1 MSNIALIGIKSGMTA
16 VFGENGEV
24 IPLTLLKVDSN
35 ILMCA
40 KSTKTDGYN
49 AFVVAGGGEQK
60 EHRVNKPQL
69 SLFKKAGIA
78 PRKVIKEFRVDFDL
92 DNVDANFV
100 DLELN
105 DSIKGRTVDVVSVSK
120 GKGFQGV
127 MKRHGFGGMPA
138 SHGVS
143 VTHRH
148 GGSTGQREFPGKT
161 FKNKK
166 MAGRMGNTSVT
177 VQNLKIFDVNK
188 DLGIIAILGSIPGY
202 NGATV
207 FIKDSVKS
215 RSTSAN
221 FMVNG
226 VNLLSNKG
234 NNSVEKVE
242 TN

>member
-1 MSNIALIGIKSGMTA
+1 MSSIALIGIKSGMTA

-35 ILMCA
+35 VLIGSRTTE
-40 KSTKTDGYN
+40 KDGYN
-49 AFVVAGGGEQK
+49 AFIVAGGGDQK
-60 EHRVNKPQL
+60 DHRVNKPQL
-69 SLFKKAGIA
+69 SVFKKVGVVSK
-78 PRKVIKEFRVDFDL
+78 KVIKEFRVDFDL
-92 DNVDANFV
+92 NQVAGEVVELILSDA
-100 DLELN
+100 
-105 DSIKGRTVDVVSVSK
+105 IKGRMVDVVSISK

-177 VQNLKIFDVNK
+177 VQNLIIFDVNP
-188 DLGIIAILGSIPGY
+188 DLGVIAILGSIPGY
-202 NGATV
+202 NGSTV

-215 RSTSAN
+215 RSSSAN
-221 FMVNG
+221 FTVNG
-226 VNLLSNKG
+226 INLLAKKG
-234 NNSVEKVE
+234 LDSVEKIE